1 MIVASRA
8 LLLIVQ
14 FGPGAELPCVVG
26 KLMECLQRELGTG
39 QSPMNP
45 YHFTATFRYRR
56 YTRELLDL
64 KSGLKTIPICAEGR
78 QQPRG

>member
-1 MIVASRA
+1 MIVASPT
-8 LLLIVQ
+8 LLLIVE
-14 FGPGAELPCVVG
+14 FGPGAESPCAVG
-26 KLMECLQRELGTG
+26 KLMERLQQELRTG

-45 YHFTATFRYRR
+45 YGFPAAFRYRR

-64 KSGLKTIPICAEGR
+64 ESGLKTIPICAEGR

>member
-1 MIVASRA
+1 MILASRA
-8 LLLIVQ
+8 LLLRVQ
-14 FGPGAELPCVVG
+14 FGPGTKPPCAVG
-26 KLMECLQRELGTG
+26 KLMERLAHELRTG

-45 YHFTATFRYRR
+45 YRFTTAFRYRR

-64 KSGLKTIPICAEGR
+64 QSGLKTIPICAEGR